1 MRLRD
6 DLVPGDPKDL
16 LPVHLQECLSFGVI
30 LAGQS
35 VVVPGCAVSLDH
47 EPLMRPSKI
56 GHDPA
61 TVEDHGSVDMRA
73 SESVAEQKLEY
84 EILEFGAGG
93 RWTRC
98 HDSPELPD
106 AAPTVAEPA
115 EGLNELREIHQVK

>member
-16 LPVHLQECLSFGVI
+16 LPVRLQQCLSFGVI
-30 LAGQS
+30 LAGQP

-84 EILEFGAGG
+84 EILEFRAGR

-98 HDSPELPD
+98 HDSLELPD
-106 AAPTVAEPA
+106 AAPSVAKPA
-115 EGLNELREIHQVK
+115 EGLNELPEIHQVK